1 MAARAAEFERKNMLD
16 SLYTSMV
23 VSITDMGNSSATILV
38 AITTLTLLIT
48 GFSLGLSFL
57 KGRKPKVV

>member
-1 MAARAAEFERKNMLD
+1 MLD
-16 SLYTSMV
+16 SLYSSMV
-23 VSITDMGNSSATILV
+23 GSITDMGNSSATILV
-38 AITTLTLLIT
+38 AITSLTLLIT